1 MSRYWMGAMVVMA
14 GLWIGAP
21 AVQAQQSGGPL
32 VYVNLDTV
40 FTNFFKTKA
49 ANDQLQEQADSF
61 KDERKELIDQYEK
74 LKNDYRTLRDR
85 ALDTALSE
93 ESRNELRRQTEEK
106 LVEIKDDEAKI
117 RRFDE
122 SRQRKLDEQ
131 SLRMRRRLIGEI
143 NEKIAAYARDQG
155 YSGVVD
161 SSGMSM
167 NGVPILVYVDPNLDI
182 TARVIDVLNQ

>member
-1 MSRYWMGAMVVMA
+1 
-14 GLWIGAP
+14 
-21 AVQAQQSGGPL
+21 
-32 VYVNLDTV
+32 
-40 FTNFFKTKA
+40 
-49 ANDQLQEQADSF
+49 
-61 KDERKELIDQYEK
+61 
-74 LKNDYRTLRDR
+74 
-85 ALDTALSE
+85 
-93 ESRNELRRQTEEK
+93 